1 MNILIW
7 GAGNNGKVY
16 LEYVNECEKDN
27 SVVGFLDNNPKLQGK
42 KISSDVG
49 AFYGKKGEAWSW
61 DIFPP
66 EKISDIIFD
75 KVVVTNQSMEQ
86 IKEIKKQL
94 RELVVAEDKII
105 VLMENIELK
114 RNVFSSVNRYDEMT
128 DIRVRWLKNFS
139 VFACENNM
147 SGNVAECGVYR
158 GEFAYFINKYFK
170 EKILYLFDAFEGFNK
185 NDVAAELE
193 LNNYAFNSGNFAKD
207 NIFKVTDEDI
217 VMRRMPFPNKCII
230 KKGYFPYS
238 ANGLEDTF
246 CFVNLDM
253 DLYKPMLSALEYF
266 YGRMTG
272 GGVILLHDYF
282 HPELP
287 GVKRAVEE
295 FEKKLNRAVCKVPIG
310 DRCSLAIINDEIKKI

>member
-27 SVVGFLDNNPKLQGK
+27 FVVGFLDNNPKLQGK

-49 AFYGKKGEAWSW
+49 AFYEKKGEVWSW
-61 DIFPP
+61 DVFPP
-66 EKISDIIFD
+66 EKISDITFD
-75 KVVVTNQSMEQ
+75 KVIVTNQSMEQ

-114 RNVFSSVNRYDEMT
+114 RNVFSSVNRYDEIT
-128 DIRVRWLKNFS
+128 DSRVRWLKA
-139 VFACENNM
+139 FAEFAYENNM

-170 EKILYLFDAFEGFNK
+170 EKILYLFDTFEGFDK

-193 LNNYAFNSGNFAKD
+193 LNNYAFNSGNFAKE
-207 NIFKVTDEDI
+207 NIFKVTDVDI
-217 VMRRMPFPNKCII
+217 VMHRMPFPNKCII

-272 GGVILLHDYF
+272 GGLILLHDYF

-295 FEKKLNRAVCKVPIG
+295 FEKRLNRAVCKVPIG
-310 DRCSLAIINDEIKKI
+310 DGCSLAIINNEIKKI

>member
-16 LEYVNECEKDN
+16 LEYVDEFEKDN

-42 KISSDVG
+42 KISSNVG
-49 AFYGKKGEAWSW
+49 AFYGKKGEVWSW
-61 DIFPP
+61 DVFPP
-66 EKISDIIFD
+66 EKISDITFD

-94 RELVVAEDKII
+94 RELDVAEDKII

-128 DIRVRWLKNFS
+128 DSRVRWLRDFAE
-139 VFACENNM
+139 FACENKM

-170 EKILYLFDAFEGFNK
+170 EKILYLFDTFEGFDK

-193 LNNYAFNSGNFAKD
+193 LNDYAFNRGNFAKG

-238 ANGLEDTF
+238 ANGLEDIF

-272 GGVILLHDYF
+272 GG
-282 HPELP
+282 
-287 GVKRAVEE
+287 GNSSA
-295 FEKKLNRAVCKVPIG
+295 
-310 DRCSLAIINDEIKKI
+310 

>member
-16 LEYVNECEKDN
+16 LEYVDEFEKDN

-42 KISSDVG
+42 KISSNVG
-49 AFYGKKGEAWSW
+49 AFYGKKGEVWSW
-61 DIFPP
+61 DVFPP
-66 EKISDIIFD
+66 EKISDITFD

-94 RELVVAEDKII
+94 RELDVAEDKII

-128 DIRVRWLKNFS
+128 DSRVRWLRDFAE
-139 VFACENNM
+139 FACENKM

-170 EKILYLFDAFEGFNK
+170 EKILYLFDTFEGFDK

-193 LNNYAFNSGNFAKD
+193 LNDYAFNRGNFAKG

-238 ANGLEDTF
+238 ANGLEDIF

-295 FEKKLNRAVCKVPIG
+295 FEKKLNRALCKVPIG
-310 DRCSLAIINDEIKKI
+310 DRCSLAIINNEIKKI